1 MSREKRRKRT
11 APMPAAS
18 AGLLSFFSE
27 ESYGVKIR
35 PEVVVVITVVVI
47 LLSVLLLW
55 FFVP

>member
-1 MSREKRRKRT
+1 
-11 APMPAAS
+11 MPAAS